1 MNGSEEVLTSY
12 FNLLDKH
19 LDNLVNGTEAT
30 MLELNQI
37 ASLLNLPHKKLITI
51 VRTSLGNH
59 PCHFYDQKILEKAQQ
74 LLIESDWPVA
84 KIALRLTYDPSNFSK
99 FFKKYTGKTPGAF
112 REKYRSDT
120 KINLKKTKSSP

>member
-1 MNGSEEVLTSY
+1 MNGNEEIVTSY

-19 LDNLVNGTEAT
+19 LNNLVNGTEAT

-37 ASLLNLPHKKLITI
+37 AALLNLSHKKLITI
-51 VRTSLGNH
+51 VRANLGNH
-59 PCHFYDQKILEKAQQ
+59 PCHFYDQKILDKAKQ

-99 FFKKYTGKTPGAF
+99 FFKKYTGITPGAF
-112 REKYRSDT
+112 RENHRDNAIIIQEKA
-120 KINLKKTKSSP
+120 KSSP

>member
-1 MNGSEEVLTSY
+1 MNRNEEIVITY

-19 LDNLVNGTEAT
+19 LDELTNGTETT

-37 ASLLNLPHKKLITI
+37 AALLNLSHKKLIAI
-51 VRTSLGNH
+51 VRASLGNH
-59 PCHFYDQKILEKAQQ
+59 PCHFYDQKILDKAKQ

-99 FFKKYTGKTPGAF
+99 FFKKYTGITPGAF
-112 REKYRSDT
+112 RENYRDDT
-120 KINLKKTKSSP
+120 KIIQEKAKSSP

>member
-1 MNGSEEVLTSY
+1 MNRNEEIVITY

-19 LDNLVNGTEAT
+19 LDELTNGTETT

-37 ASLLNLPHKKLITI
+37 ATLLNLSHKKLITI

-59 PCHFYDQKILEKAQQ
+59 PCHFYDQKILDKAKQ

-99 FFKKYTGKTPGAF
+99 FFKKYTGITPGTF
-112 REKYRSDT
+112 REHHRDDT
-120 KINLKKTKSSP
+120 KIIREKAKSSP